1 MTASSPDQL
10 APGAIL
16 AERYEI
22 IRRLGAGG
30 MGAVYL
36 ARHRLMERRCALK
49 VLPPGHHRD
58 AEALERFTREARNAS
73 RIVHNNVCTVYD
85 FGTTAEGVA
94 YLAMEY
100 LEGRTLG
107 AILAEQARLP
117 LDRCVRLCR
126 EIAAGL
132 DAAHELGIV
141 HRDLKPD
148 NVMVLPTRTGETVKL
163 VDFGIAKALEAEPS
177 REMTAPGVVI
187 GTPDY
192 MSPEQFAGDPVDP
205 RTDVYALGVMFYR
218 MVTGSLPHQ
227 GESAR
232 ETLTKRLT
240 EPPRS
245 LGEAAPDLVVPA
257 GLHSIVE
264 KVLARRPGERYPT
277 AGAFSDAVVSL
288 LTGPLDISSL
298 PTVRLDAATAP
309 VPMAEPPRSRRNLWI
324 GAAGL
329 TGVVAAAVL
338 LFLQDGTEAG
348 LSPTGQDSLTTSPT
362 ASVPPPPQTTVP
374 ADTTRPDTGR
384 TRPIAPPPA
393 APPRNTQDTPI
404 RAVPP
409 PAPEPPP
416 PSPVTPVP
424 TEADLPTIDQL
435 IDEATR
441 DAARRKAE
449 QIYGREDARASV
461 RAQAALMVAQ
471 AHNEAQQYG
480 LARQWAS
487 RALVMN
493 ELDVPGA
500 RRDDRAG
507 RIRRLL
513 LALPQ
518 TPDTTGL

>member
-22 IRRLGAGG
+22 IRRLGVGG

-36 ARHRLMERRCALK
+36 ARHRLMDRRCALK
-49 VLPPGHHRD
+49 VLPPGHHLD

-132 DAAHELGIV
+132 DAAHELGII

-163 VDFGIAKALEAEPS
+163 VDFGIAKALESEPS

-227 GESAR
+227 GETAR

-245 LGEAAPDLVVPA
+245 LGEAAPDLVLPA
-257 GLHSIVE
+257 GLHPIVE
-264 KVLARRPGERYPT
+264 KVLARRPDERYPT
-277 AGAFSDAVVSL
+277 AGAFADAVVSL

-309 VPMAEPPRSRRNLWI
+309 VPMAEPRRSRRNLWI

-329 TGVVAAAVL
+329 TGVAIAAVL
-338 LFLQDGTEAG
+338 LFLQTGTQAG
-348 LSPTGQDSLTTSPT
+348 LSPTGQDSLTNSP
-362 ASVPPPPQTTVP
+362 AVSVPPPPTTVP
-374 ADTTRPDTGR
+374 PDTPRPDTGR
-384 TRPIAPPPA
+384 TRPVAPPPVT
-393 APPRNTQDTPI
+393 PPRTTRDTPT
-404 RAVPP
+404 RVVAPP

-416 PSPVTPVP
+416 PVSATPVP
-424 TEADLPTIDQL
+424 TEADLPDL
-435 IDEATR
+435 DELLDDATR

-449 QIYGREDARASV
+449 QIYGRVDAGPSV
-461 RAQAALMVAQ
+461 RAQAAFMVAL
-471 AHNEAQQYG
+471 AHSEVRQYG
-480 LARQWAS
+480 MARQWAN

-493 ELDVPGA
+493 SQDEPSAG
-500 RRDDRAG
+500 RDERAG
-507 RIRRLL
+507 RIRNLL
-513 LALPQ
+513 STIPQ